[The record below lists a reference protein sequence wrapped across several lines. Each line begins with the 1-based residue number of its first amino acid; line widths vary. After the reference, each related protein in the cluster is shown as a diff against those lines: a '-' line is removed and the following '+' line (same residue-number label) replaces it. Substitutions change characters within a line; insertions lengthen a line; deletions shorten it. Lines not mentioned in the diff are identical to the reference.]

1 MNERHI
7 KTMEDVAEAAVNY
20 YHRLAGL
27 PEDLRCDLVRDWQ
40 RAIAQP
46 DASRFMF
53 YNPKMERAT
62 LPANDEAQPTAE
74 QD

>member
-1 MNERHI
+1 MRDYI

-46 DASRFMF
+46 EASAFLFR
-53 YNPKMERAT
+53 NPKQAT
-62 LPANDEAQPTAE
+62 PPANDEARPAAE

>member
-46 DASRFMF
+46 EASAFLFR
-53 YNPKMERAT
+53 NPKMERAA
-62 LPANDEAQPTAE
+62 LPIDDTARPTAE